1 MYTGISLLY
10 SSMNLSKKERL
21 STILEP
27 LQSMVQL
34 ALLSFT
40 PFGTKLS
47 IYENLL
53 HIQFNNWNQS
63 IIRNYYNDKKDDLYY
78 LFNVINRFN
87 KFYVNNTEKEEEK
100 ILFKLLNELAYNGLY
115 NLIQTYTYKN
125 NINIVN
131 TLNMYKSMI
140 KNPKLCIAYENEKF
154 KYELED
160 NENNE
165 DNEDNED
172 NKKNN
177 EENYITDVELYNNT
191 FNNNGENL
199 NINKYLKN
207 DNINIDHLFINIKS
221 IYNDYHY
228 KLIYNLL
235 QMIKNDS
242 LNYLIYIE
250 GINTLFTPINN
261 EIKAWINTKLAC

>member
-1 MYTGISLLY
+1 MYSGLTLLY
-10 SSMNLSKKERL
+10 SSMPSSKKERL

-87 KFYVNNTEKEEEK
+87 KFYVNNTENEEEK
-100 ILFKLLNELAYNGLY
+100 KLFKLLNELAYNGLIK
-115 NLIQTYTYKN
+115 LIQTYTYKN
-125 NINIVN
+125 NINIVT
-131 TLNMYKSMI
+131 TLTMYKSMI
-140 KNPKLCIAYENEKF
+140 KNPTLCIAYDSEKLENIIPNSNF
-154 KYELED
+154 TED
-160 NENNE
+160 NNSTNNE
-165 DNEDNED
+165 NTE
-172 NKKNN
+172 
-177 EENYITDVELYNNT
+177 VEVYNNNIANDNT
-191 FNNNGENL
+191 RR
-199 NINKYLKN
+199 NINTETNFKNDNLKN
-207 DNINIDHLFINIKS
+207 DTLNIDNIFINIKTLYS
-221 IYNDYHY
+221 DYHY
-228 KLIYNLL
+228 KLIYNFL

-242 LNYLIYIE
+242 INYLVYIE
-250 GINTLFTPINN
+250 GINSLFIPINN

>member
-1 MYTGISLLY
+1 MYSGITLLY
-10 SSMNLSKKERL
+10 STITTNKKERL

-27 LQSMVQL
+27 LQSMIQL

-40 PFGTKLS
+40 PIGTKLS

-63 IIRNYYNDKKDDLYY
+63 LIRNYYNDSKDDLYY

-87 KFYVNNTEKEEEK
+87 KFYVNNSENEEEK
-100 ILFKLLNELAYNGLY
+100 ILFKLLNELAYNGLFK
-115 NLIQTYTYKN
+115 LIQTYTYKN

-140 KNPKLCIAYENEKF
+140 KNPKLCEAYDIEKKDNIF
-154 KYELED
+154 N
-160 NENNE
+160 NENN
-165 DNEDNED
+165 DNNNDNNTD
-172 NKKNN
+172 NNSINNINTNNNNQIEIYSNNILNN
-177 EENYITDVELYNNT
+177 EIN
-191 FNNNGENL
+191 NL
-199 NINKYLKN
+199 NI
-207 DNINIDHLFINIKS
+207 DNIFINIKT

-228 KLIYNLL
+228 RIIYNFF
-235 QMIKNDS
+235 QMLKNDS
-242 LNYLIYIE
+242 INYLIYIE

-261 EIKAWINTKLAC
+261 QIKAWINTKLSC